1 MRGEQALDHR
11 SNVYRGRLDRAEEFV
26 RDVLRIMGQHADADN
41 PILVTRVALNVMAAL
56 QGHFEE

>member
-1 MRGEQALDHR
+1 MDHR
-11 SNVYRGRLDRAEEFV
+11 ANVYQDKLDRAEAFV

-56 QGHFEE
+56 QGQVDE